1 VKWTVRWQAVLA
13 ACVASAALNGLLV
26 GSVLSWKHGKEIA
39 ELKLAHREQMVKG
52 WQAAHRVNE
61 RVTEQFNEDLA
72 VIANRPMPRPV
83 LVCRTGGTVLPGAAA
98 GTGAETPG
106 GLPPEARGEVGRD
119 LGPYIAGEADR
130 ADRCAAQLNRLI
142 DWINTVRR
150 PDA

>member
-1 VKWTVRWQAVLA
+1 MWTVNWKLAGAAAAASAVL
-13 ACVASAALNGLLV
+13 SGLVV

-72 VIANRPMPRPV
+72 VIANRPVPRPV
-83 LVCRTGGTVLPGAAA
+83 LVCRAGGTVLPGATA
-98 GTGAETPG
+98 GTGAEAPG
-106 GLPPEARGEVGRD
+106 GLPPATGGEVGRD

-130 ADRCAAQLNRLI
+130 ADRCAAQLNALI
-142 DWINTVRR
+142 DWVDKVRK
-150 PDA
+150 PDK